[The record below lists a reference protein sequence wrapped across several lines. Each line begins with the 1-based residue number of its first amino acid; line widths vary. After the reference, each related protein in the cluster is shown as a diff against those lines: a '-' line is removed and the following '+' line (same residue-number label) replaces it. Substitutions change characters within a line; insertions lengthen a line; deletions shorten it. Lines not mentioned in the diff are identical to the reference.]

1 MTIKQIMK
9 ALDATL
15 FYGNDEHLDKEA
27 ATVFASDMM
36 SDVLAFADEH
46 TVLITG
52 LCNPQVV
59 RTAEMMDICC
69 IIMVS
74 GKFPNRSIYD
84 LSKEKEIIVLCT
96 PHTMFTTCG
105 ILYEKGLRGN

>member
-1 MTIKQIMK
+1 
-9 ALDATL
+9 
-15 FYGNDEHLDKEA
+15 
-27 ATVFASDMM
+27 
-36 SDVLAFADEH
+36 
-46 TVLITG
+46 
-52 LCNPQVV
+52 
-59 RTAEMMDICC
+59 MMDICC